1 MSKRNALTAELKV
14 GDEVMVITDGT
25 AKSPVCTHYAVPGAV
40 GKVAALDGPESLPI
54 GVDFGPKAEFEG
66 GMSGHRLHDKIKRET
81 GQWLARTDLV
91 LMPKAKWKAKV
102 KRAR

>member
-14 GDEVMVITDGT
+14 GDKVMVITNGT
-25 AKSPVCTHYAVPGAV
+25 TISRVCTHYAVPGAV
-40 GKVAALDGPESLPI
+40 GKVVALDGPVGLPI
-54 GVDFGPKAEFEG
+54 GVDFGPEAKFEC
-66 GMSGHRLHDKIKRET
+66 GMSGHRLRDKIKREA
-81 GQWLARTDLV
+81 GQWLARTDLI